1 MAIKYAQKIDYV
13 AEETPN
19 KIRDNAHITLWTN
32 ELRSIKMFHPIV
44 V

>member
-19 KIRDNAHITLWTN
+19 KIRDNAHISLYG
-32 ELRSIKMFHPIV
+32 LMSYAP
-44 V
+44 